1 MAHESIRS
9 QRGVVAAPHLA
20 AAEAGGEVLK
30 EGGNA
35 IEAAVAA
42 ASTIVAAYPH
52 MNHIGGDGFWVLR
65 EPSGRV
71 RYIEACGF
79 AGARATRAF
88 YREQGLERV
97 PERGPLA
104 ALTVPGAVGGWVLA
118 LEAAKANGGRMPL
131 ARLLE
136 PAIARA
142 RAGYP
147 VSKSLAWRFT
157 TERGASIEAPG
168 FAETFLPGGKAP
180 KLGEKLPAGKLA
192 DTFEHLARAGLD
204 DFYRG
209 DIGREIAADL
219 ERIGSPVVRA
229 DLERY
234 RAVRRTPLVLPDR
247 GGILY
252 NSPPPTPGLVSLL
265 ILGIF
270 ERLGV
275 REAESY
281 EHVHAIVEATKR
293 AFRIRDRVVTDFE
306 RLPRDPLDFLTPDA
320 LNGEAGAIDMQCA
333 APWPEPAG
341 KGDTVWLGAAD
352 RSGLAVSYIQS
363 LYFEFGSGCVLPKT
377 GVVMQNRGCS
387 FSLMPGALNA
397 LEPGRRPPHTLSP
410 ALAERGDGRTMAY
423 GTMGGEGQPQTQA
436 ALFTRHVDFGV
447 PLGEAIDRPRWILGR
462 TWGSSVTNLRL
473 EAGFRDE
480 VAGRLRQAGHDVQ
493 VLAET
498 HSEVMG
504 HAGAVVL
511 HRDGTLEAAHDPRS
525 DGGAVAV

>member
-1 MAHESIRS
+1 MAHESIRA
-9 QRGVVAAPHLA
+9 RGGIVAAPHFA
-20 AAEAGGEVLK
+20 AAEAGREVLT

-35 IEAAVAA
+35 LEAALAA
-42 ASTIVAAYPH
+42 AATIVAAYPH
-52 MNHIGGDGFWVLR
+52 MSHLGGDGFWVVR
-65 EPSGRV
+65 ERSGRV
-71 RYIEACGF
+71 RYLEACGF
-79 AGARATRAF
+79 AGARATPAF
-88 YREQGLERV
+88 YRERGFDRI
-97 PERGPLA
+97 PERGALA
-104 ALTVPGAVGGWVLA
+104 ALTVPGAVGGWLLA

-147 VSKSLAWRFT
+147 VSKSLAWRLT
-157 TERGASIEAPG
+157 TERGASIEEPG

-180 KLGEKLPAGKLA
+180 KLGEKLSAGRLA

-209 DIGREIAADL
+209 DVGREIAADL
-219 ERIGSPVVRA
+219 ERIGSPIVRA

-234 RAVRRTPLVLPDR
+234 RAVQREPLSLKSGR
-247 GGILY
+247 GVLY

-265 ILGIF
+265 ILGII

-275 REAESY
+275 REAESF

-306 RLPRDPLDFLTPDA
+306 RLNVDPFIFLTP
-320 LNGEAGAIDMQCA
+320 EAIMREAKAVDMRRA

-341 KGDTVWLGAAD
+341 KGDTIWLGAAD
-352 RSGLAVSYIQS
+352 SSGIAVSYIQS
-363 LYFEFGSGCVLPKT
+363 LYFEFGSGCVLPRT
-377 GVVMQNRGCS
+377 GVIMQNRGCA
-387 FSLMPGALNA
+387 FSLERGALNL

-410 ALAERGDGRTMAY
+410 ALAELRDGRVMAY

-436 ALFTRHVDFGV
+436 AVFTRYVDHRV
-447 PLGEAIDRPRWILGR
+447 PLGEAVARPRWILGR
-462 TWGSSVTNLRL
+462 TWGSTITNLRL

-480 VAGRLRQAGHDVQ
+480 VIEGLRRAGHDVQ
-493 VLAET
+493 VLPEA

-504 HAGAVVL
+504 HAGAVVV
-511 HRDGTLEAAHDPRS
+511 HGDGSLEAVHDPRS
-525 DGGAVAV
+525 DGGAVGV